1 MEIKILTL
9 VIPTKNRF
17 ELLKTILVEI
27 KKFKKEIDIIIVDD
41 NSSVH
46 VSKLIINLIKEF
58 NNIRYFKL
66 KKNKGQSFAC
76 NHGLKRCKS
85 KYVWFFDDDDFLKK
99 TTLKTLI
106 NFLCKKR
113 YRGSSITN
121 GAGI

>member
-46 VSKLIINLIKEF
+46 VSKLIINLIK
-58 NNIRYFKL
+58 
-66 KKNKGQSFAC
+66 
-76 NHGLKRCKS
+76 
-85 KYVWFFDDDDFLKK
+85 
-99 TTLKTLI
+99 
-106 NFLCKKR
+106 
-113 YRGSSITN
+113 
-121 GAGI
+121 